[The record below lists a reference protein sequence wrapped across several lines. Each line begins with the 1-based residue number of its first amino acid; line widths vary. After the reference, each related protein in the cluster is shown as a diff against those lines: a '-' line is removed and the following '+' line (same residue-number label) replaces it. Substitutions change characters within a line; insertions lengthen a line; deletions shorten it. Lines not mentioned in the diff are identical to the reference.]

1 MIRRRGRSHTYSYYH
16 NSYKFS
22 TFARGIISSCGSTFR
37 KHLVQHI
44 FKGIP
49 KRRFWYHIWHRGQV
63 CIRYWYALLLGC
75 YLSFVL
81 SSVCDFVFLFSIW
94 ICCMF
99 FTIFPQSSKVC
110 SKDIKNVAFVIS
122 NGRETSFMSLIFNYM
137 CACLFVWWKFNGED
151 KVLSW
156 SSLLALGTLFNLW
169 YGFFKCFLC
178 ALVFMKNNV

>member
-137 CACLFVWWKFNGED
+137 CACLFVCHGNSMVKIR
-151 KVLSW
+151 
-156 SSLLALGTLFNLW
+156 
-169 YGFFKCFLC
+169 CFLGHLYWPWVLC
-178 ALVFMKNNV
+178 LTFDMVFLNVFCVL